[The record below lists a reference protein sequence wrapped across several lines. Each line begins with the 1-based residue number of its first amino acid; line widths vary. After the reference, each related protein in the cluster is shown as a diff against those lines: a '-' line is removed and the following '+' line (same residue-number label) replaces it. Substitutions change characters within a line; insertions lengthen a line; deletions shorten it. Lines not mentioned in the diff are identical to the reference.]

1 MNSRFSIAPRRA
13 AARVAAR
20 VLTLLI
26 VTAVAVTAAP
36 PNAQALQEA
45 TVQSRSA
52 RVVREARQAAAKPR
66 RVESHP
72 QAGSVSGS
80 QSVRAA
86 GAKRSARSLVLA
98 LANGQRRAS
107 AAHARETE
115 QPDTPETFAEATL
128 TPATGGQIEAGSV
141 GVSAEFSGYK
151 ISDELQLTL
160 SEAAPDAAASAEAQL
175 DGIAF
180 SDAVSIDAQA
190 ADGSEVTKFPAEV
203 VTEKDQHGV
212 EKAVDVTPGIT
223 LGFAVDEDEVTAAGI
238 ELTSL
243 KLYTR
248 ESSAE
253 DWVELPSYYD
263 EESGKVLA
271 ESDHLSEFIV
281 IGIKYV
287 PPPGPRI
294 VLDPDDDYGWADTPG
309 PATEL
314 VYNVALAN
322 LVKSKLEASCLA
334 PVVVTRQ
341 ADVRFVDGAFRANIA
356 RAHNP
361 VATVSIAFDALTG
374 SAWGD
379 ADNGGT
385 YTYTFGGAGSTL
397 QSYLTNIMPQYTG
410 RPANT
415 RAPNGTFP
423 DSAFAGLPG
432 AMVHMETLYL
442 DHNYDRAVIDNG
454 FVHIANGL
462 LVSLARYAET
472 LGYDCSDPA
481 LEGLPAP
488 PSAAELARWRQLG
501 YQNYQTYGADPV
513 SFSTGNLVE
522 SEPLFTLGGLGS
534 QQLELGLVYNSQ
546 DGRLT
551 RTGAG
556 WSFGLGSR
564 AQRFDDGSVLVVRGD
579 GASFAFKKNGTNGY
593 TGETGLG
600 LTLTE
605 AGGGVLQLKSDAGE
619 VWRYDA
625 SDIEGIGELISQ
637 TDRQGHTIT
646 LSYGAPTSTQN
657 FLPLTAIT
665 DAAGQKVTVQNDALG
680 KITSFTHPDG
690 RVWRLAYDGNQN
702 LVSITAPD
710 GGVRAFTY
718 DSAHRML
725 SATDAVGDTY
735 LKNEYDSAGRV
746 VKQWDAEQNLRT
758 FTYGNGVTTYTDNE
772 GGQHRFEW
780 DSRARITGI
789 TDAAGGRT
797 EFEFDTANRVTE
809 AIEPDGG
816 VTKYEY
822 DSFGN
827 VTREIKPD
835 GSVWRSTS
843 TPTGELLTQTDPLGR
858 TVTHTVNEK
867 GLRTRTVQADGGV
880 IDYAYTASGDLS
892 QITWPSGA
900 VETFGYDGRGNLT
913 KRVSPAGVVSLYEYD
928 TANRL
933 VRERNA
939 AGTVWSYEYDA
950 ADNVKTRTDALGNVS
965 RYSYD
970 RNGHLLAAIA
980 PDGGTTT
987 YTWDSLFRVASVT
1000 DAEGGTTSYRYNRE
1014 DALVATIDPMGVET
1028 VREVDPTGRVTAV
1041 TDPLGGVWQAEL
1053 DRAGR
1058 KVAETDA
1065 AGSTTRSNYDPA
1077 GRPTKVTDAEG
1088 GEWSYEY
1095 DAVGNL
1101 VSQTDPLGGVSTL
1114 EYDLLGRVTF
1124 VTDADERTTEFVYD
1138 ADGGL
1143 IAVIDPV
1150 GAATGFKLDADGQIL
1165 ESTNALG
1172 ETTSYDY
1179 DVLGQLASVTNPLG
1193 AVTTYGYDTAG
1204 RVTSVTDAVGG
1215 VTRYEYDP
1223 VGRQTVVVDADGNRT
1238 EQRYDLVGRVVAKV
1252 DGAGGITRYEY
1263 DFAGRQTATIDADGR
1278 VTRYEYDDAGQLVAV
1293 VEGYQ
1298 AGGSTSGA
1306 GGIGARSGILGETM
1320 PVADPAP
1327 GPSGDPAIDPTADPG
1342 EDVVFGSEP
1351 RDPAGLLD
1359 PDDTA
1364 SIVNVDTNVRTE
1376 YEYTKNGLLALIRN
1390 PNGDVTRY
1398 EYDRAGR
1405 PTLMRGADGVVTT
1418 SQYDLAGRVV
1428 AQTNGAGQYVKTRY
1442 TPAGVVTGYETQFDV
1457 VSFETDGAGRPIVM
1471 TDRTG
1476 VTAWRYDELG
1486 RMTAETGGD
1495 GNTTRA
1501 AYDAAGQLTELAS
1514 ADVRSGSSLTGGDDG
1529 IGYRVKYS
1537 YDLAGRMSGLQSSWG
1552 QTSYGYTPAG
1562 LLREIVRGDGVR
1574 TDLTHDGAGRVTS
1587 MLHAEQLAGLQID
1600 PVADPELDADA
1611 AADAEPASLFEAFEA
1626 AGDDA
1631 GDPLDAGEIPLGR
1644 KLLNPKRDATMC
1656 AADGVASYLDGRA
1669 LPNLEGEDKFCVKT
1683 RDYLKRRVAPMPND
1697 PVGLGGALKFDYSY
1711 TPAGKVATTD
1721 RTLLEVPGF
1730 DPEADLDPGF
1740 DVVPEFGV
1748 DPVLSGGVAA
1758 AAFNEALPVSP
1769 EPVSQLHQSF
1779 SYDGLGR
1786 LVGATATQLLTDT
1799 GDPEA
1804 LTQSRFVFDG
1814 AGNRL
1819 LAETATNDVVSTL
1832 TQHFGPGNKLLS
1844 SQTEQHD
1851 LATEDT
1857 SFEQRNYSYDEA
1869 GRRTGVSGAENA
1881 TYGYDW
1887 RNQPTRTTDDAS
1899 STKTTYDGLGRP
1911 VSRET
1916 ETAYSTEAV
1925 TMSFFGGA
1933 QLGSVS
1939 TLHGAS
1945 SNVWGVFGQLAGMDA
1960 EVTGEA
1966 RWALLDRLGSVVA
1979 EAGGIAGVTG
1989 ADIREIAS
1997 YAEFGL
2003 PSYETGGFTSPYGFT
2018 GELQDAGTGV
2028 VAFGSRS
2035 YDSGSGTWMAPDAWP
2050 GLLVQ
2055 PQSLNRYAYVLG
2067 DPVTFV
2073 DVGGF
2078 AATLPNASGAANHYD
2093 YSKGGWKPILSP
2105 KVSTPNAS
2113 GATNHYERNGTYWR
2127 EVLTPELESMRPAR
2141 HADTTRTC
2149 TSSSAMA
2156 SCGPTGLPG
2165 VKSRMQSGNY
2175 PDTFG
2180 GGWAD
2185 IQAWTQSDAGKA
2197 TSNILAGASLLIPL
2211 LGYLTGNPGVMAFAV
2226 VIGYVAAL
2234 GSTAIDCIAAP
2245 TSPKCV
2251 AGAIGAS
2258 TGPIGSITT
2267 RLPKHT
2273 TLMSTVVKN
2282 TLSIVG
2288 YETTALGW
2296 LITFGE
2302 WYEEE

>member
-1 MNSRFSIAPRRA
+1 MAPRRA

-26 VTAVAVTAAP
+26 VAAVAVTAAP

-45 TVQSRSA
+45 AVQSRAA

-72 QAGSVSGS
+72 QVGSVTGA

-98 LANGQRRAS
+98 LANQSRV
-107 AAHARETE
+107 HAEAPREPGHAE
-115 QPDTPETFAEATL
+115 LPDTPESLAEATL
-128 TPATGGQIEAGSV
+128 SPNSGVQIEAESV

-180 SDAVSIDAQA
+180 SDAIAIDAQA

-203 VTEKDQHGV
+203 VTEQDAHGV

-223 LGFAVDEDEVTAAGI
+223 LGFAVDADEVAAAGI

-263 EESGKVLA
+263 EATGKVRA

-294 VLDPDDDYGWADTPG
+294 VLDPDDDYGWAETPG

-314 VYNVALAN
+314 VYNVALSN

-341 ADVRFVDGAFRANIA
+341 ADVRFVSGATRAGIA

-361 VATVSIAFDALTG
+361 VATVTIAFDALTG
-374 SAWGD
+374 SAWGTEN
-379 ADNGGT
+379 NGGT

-397 QSYLTNIMPQYTG
+397 QSYLTSVMPQYTG

-423 DSAFAGLPG
+423 DDAFAGLPG

-462 LVSLARYAET
+462 LVSIARYAET

-513 SFSTGNLVE
+513 SFSTGNLIE
-522 SEPLFTLGGLGS
+522 SEPLFTLDGVGA
-534 QQLELGLVYNSQ
+534 QQLDVGLVYNSQ

-579 GASFAFKKNGTNGY
+579 GASFVFKKNGANGY
-593 TGETGLG
+593 TGESGLG

-619 VWRYDA
+619 IWRYDA
-625 SDIEGIGELISQ
+625 SDVEGIGELISQ

-646 LSYGAPTSTQN
+646 LSYGAPTATQN
-657 FLPLTAIT
+657 FLPLAAIT
-665 DAAGQKVTVQNDALG
+665 DAAGQKVTVQSDALG

-690 RVWRLAYDGNQN
+690 RVWRLGYDSGQN

-725 SATDAVGDTY
+725 TAKDAVGDTY

-746 VKQWDAEQNLRT
+746 VKQWDSESNPRT
-758 FTYGNGVTTYTDNE
+758 FSYGNGVTTYTDNE
-772 GGQHRFEW
+772 GGTHRFEW
-780 DSRARITGI
+780 DNRARITGI

-797 EFEFDTANRVTE
+797 EFAFDTANRVTE

-816 VTKYEY
+816 ITKYEY

-827 VTREIKPD
+827 VTRETRPD
-835 GSVWRSTS
+835 GSVWRSTW

-867 GLRTRTVQADGGV
+867 GLRTRTVQADGTV
-880 IDYAYTASGDLS
+880 IDYAYTTTGDLS
-892 QITWPSGA
+892 EITWPSGA
-900 VETFGYDGRGNLT
+900 VETFSYDGHGNLI

-933 VRERNA
+933 TREYNA
-939 AGTVWSYEYDA
+939 NGTVWSYEYDA

-965 RYSYD
+965 KYSYD

-980 PDGGTTT
+980 ADGGTTS

-1000 DAEGGTTSYRYNRE
+1000 DAEGGTTTYRYNRE
-1014 DALVATIDPMGVET
+1014 DALVGTIDPMGAET
-1028 VREVDPTGRVTAV
+1028 VREVDPIGRVTAV
-1041 TDPLGGVWQAEL
+1041 TDPLGGVWQA
-1053 DRAGR
+1053 DIDQAGR
-1058 KVAETDA
+1058 KLSETDA
-1065 AGSTTRSNYDPA
+1065 AGNTTRSHYDPA
-1077 GRPTKVTDAEG
+1077 GRPTRVTDAEG
-1088 GEWSYEY
+1088 GEWRYEY

-1124 VTDADERTTEFVYD
+1124 VTDADDRTTELVYD

-1172 ETTSYDY
+1172 ETTRYDY
-1179 DVLGQLASVTNPLG
+1179 GSLGQLVSVTNPLG
-1193 AVTTYGYDTAG
+1193 AVTGYEYDAAG
-1204 RVTSVTDAVGG
+1204 RVTAVTDALGG

-1223 VGRQTVVVDADGNRT
+1223 VGRQTAVVDADGNRS
-1238 EQRYDLVGRVVAKV
+1238 EKRYDLVGRVVAAV

-1278 VTRYEYDDAGQLVAV
+1278 VTRYEYDEAGQLVAV
-1293 VEGYQ
+1293 VEGYV
-1298 AGGSTSGA
+1298 AGALASGA
-1306 GGIGARSGILGETM
+1306 SGASGGVGVGSGALGETT
-1320 PVADPAP
+1320 PAANP
-1327 GPSGDPAIDPTADPG
+1327 PSDPAIDAESGAGTGMEMIPP
-1342 EDVVFGSEP
+1342 SEP
-1351 RDPAGLLD
+1351 RDPED
-1359 PDDTA
+1359 PFEPGDA
-1364 SIVNVDTNVRTE
+1364 EISNVDTNVRTE

-1390 PNGDVTRY
+1390 PNGDVTHF
-1398 EYDRAGR
+1398 EYDRVGR
-1405 PTLMRGADGVVTT
+1405 PTLMRGADGAVTT
-1418 SQYDLAGRVV
+1418 AEYDLAGRVV

-1442 TPAGVVTGYETQFDV
+1442 TPAGVVTEYETQFDV

-1471 TDRTG
+1471 TDRAG

-1486 RMTAETGGD
+1486 RMTAETGVD
-1495 GNTTRA
+1495 HNTVRA
-1501 AYDAAGQLTELAS
+1501 AYDAAGQLIELAS
-1514 ADVRSGSSLTGGDDG
+1514 ADVRSGSSLAGGDDG

-1537 YDLAGRMSGLQSSWG
+1537 YDPAGRMSGLQSSWG
-1552 QTSYGYTPAG
+1552 QNSYGYTPAG

-1574 TDLTHDGAGRVTS
+1574 TDLSHDGAGRVTS
-1587 MLHAEQLAGLQID
+1587 MIHAEQLAGLQID
-1600 PVADPELDADA
+1600 A
-1611 AADAEPASLFEAFEA
+1611 AEAFGGLGESL
-1626 AGDDA
+1626 DDA
-1631 GDPLDAGEIPLGR
+1631 GDAEIPPAR
-1644 KLLNPKRDATMC
+1644 QLLNPKRDATMC

-1683 RDYLKRRVAPMPND
+1683 RDYLKRRVVPMPND

-1721 RTLLEVPGF
+1721 RTLLEIPGF

-1748 DPVLSGGVAA
+1748 DPVLSGGVTA
-1758 AAFNEALPVSP
+1758 AAFDEVLPPEPVLP

-1804 LTQSRFVFDG
+1804 LAQSHFAYDG

-1819 LAETATNDVVSTL
+1819 LAETSSNDVVSTL
-1832 TQHFGPGNKLLS
+1832 TQQFGPGNKLLS
-1844 SQTEQHD
+1844 SQTSK
-1851 LATEDT
+1851 LDT
-1857 SFEQRNYSYDEA
+1857 VSDETSYEQRNYSYDPA

-1881 TYGYDW
+1881 SYGYDW
-1887 RNQPTRTTDDAS
+1887 RNQPTRFNDDVS

-1916 ETAYSTEAV
+1916 ETAYSSEVV
-1925 TMSFFGGA
+1925 TTSFFGGV

-1945 SNVWGVFGQLAGMDA
+1945 SNVWGVFGQLAGIDS

-1979 EAGGIAGVTG
+1979 EAGGIADVTG
-1989 ADIREIAS
+1989 ADIRELAS

-2003 PSYETGGFTSPYGFT
+2003 PSYETDGFTSAYGYT

-2035 YDSGSGTWMAPDAWP
+2035 YDAASGSWMAPDAWP
-2050 GLLVQ
+2050 GLIVQ

-2067 DPVTFV
+2067 DPVTLI

-2093 YSKGGWKPILSP
+2093 YSKGAWKPILSP
-2105 KVSTPNAS
+2105 KVSTPNDS

-2127 EVLTPELESMRPAR
+2127 EVLTPELESMRPSR

-2180 GGWAD
+2180 GGWVD
-2185 IQAWTQSDAGKA
+2185 IQAWTQSDAGKT
-2197 TSNILAGASLLIPL
+2197 TSRNLSLASFGFMALALLFTTSPAGPVLGLTSYVLGAASAVIECIAELISVSC
-2211 LGYLTGNPGVMAFAV
+2211 GV
-2226 VIGYVAAL
+2226 GAL
-2234 GSTAIDCIAAP
+2234 G
-2245 TSPKCV
+2245 V
-2251 AGAIGAS
+2251 A
-2258 TGPIGSITT
+2258 TGPIGTFYFQA
-2267 RLPKHT
+2267 PKHAAT
-2273 TLMSTVVKN
+2273 AQ
-2282 TLSIVG
+2282 IVAINIQNFIG
-2288 YETTALGW
+2288 VASGTYSAGSAAEYLNEGANK
-2296 LITFGE
+2296 
-2302 WYEEE
+2302 